1 MERMRDQLIPS
12 KRLKAL
18 QEEIAGF
25 FNSEV
30 LKRDGEFFHSANYV
44 LPEEM

>member
-1 MERMRDQLIPS
+1 MELMRDKLIPS

-30 LKRDGEFFHSANYV
+30 LKRGGEFFHNPNYV